1 MAQIEITPS
10 AQRYLAGL
18 LARQECAGI
27 AVRLFVA
34 DPGTPRA
41 ETCIAYCRPGEEQPD
56 DEVLELDGLRAF
68 VERRSL
74 PYLEDA
80 RVDFAEDRMGG
91 QLTIRAPNSRM
102 PQVREDSPIEDRINY
117 VLYNEINP
125 GLAAHGGVVSL
136 EEVVDGVA
144 VLQFGGGCQGC
155 GMVDVTLKEGV
166 ERTLMERIPELAG
179 VRDVTDHSDR
189 TQAYY
194 R

>member
-1 MAQIEITPS
+1 MAQIEITPA
-10 AQRYLAGL
+10 AQGYLAGL
-18 LARQECAGI
+18 LDKQDCDGI
-27 AVRLFVA
+27 AIRLFVA

-41 ETCIAYCRPGEEQPD
+41 ETCIAYCRPGEEQAD
-56 DEVLELDGLRAF
+56 DEVLELDGFRAF
-68 VERRSL
+68 VEQRSL

-80 RVDFAEDRMGG
+80 RVDYAEDRMGG

-102 PQVREDSPIEDRINY
+102 PQVREDSPVEDKINY

-136 EEVVDGVA
+136 EEVVEGVA

-166 ERTLMERIPELAG
+166 ERTLMERVPELAG

-189 TQAYY
+189 SHAYY

>member
-1 MAQIEITPS
+1 MAQIEITPA
-10 AQRYLAGL
+10 AQGYLAGL
-18 LARQECAGI
+18 LAKQDCDGI
-27 AVRLFVA
+27 AIRLFVA

-41 ETCIAYCRPGEEQPD
+41 ETCIAYCRPGEEQAD
-56 DEVLELDGLRAF
+56 DQVLELDGFRAY
-68 VERRSL
+68 VEQRSL

-80 RVDFAEDRMGG
+80 RVDYAEDRMGG

-102 PQVREDSPIEDRINY
+102 PQVRDDSPVEDKINY

-166 ERTLMERIPELAG
+166 ERTLMERVPELAG

-189 TQAYY
+189 SHAYY
-194 R
+194 Q